1 VHVVALKG
9 VTLLQEADNESRE
22 AVMREKDQSTAHQ
35 LLGYSPVGKMLF
47 RHRHSELN
55 APSPFSDF
63 QALYSEPII
72 YLDLLLSQLLP
83 HFPLRSPLRLQPAH
97 LSDRVPQVRYRVL
110 MQQPEYNVQVVVCT
124 HQVPL
129 LGHAA
134 ADFLQLNVVYGLELS
149 HARDHVHVLEVYLG
163 LDLVRLVYSYYFIYY
178 LRLMF
183 SLLLLR

>member
-1 VHVVALKG
+1 
-9 VTLLQEADNESRE
+9 
-22 AVMREKDQSTAHQ
+22 
-35 LLGYSPVGKMLF
+35 MLF

-72 YLDLLLSQLLP
+72 YLDLLLPQLLA
-83 HFPLRSPLRLQPAH
+83 HLPLRRPFRLQPAH

-110 MQQPEYNVQVVVCT
+110 MQQPEHNVQVVVCT

-129 LGHAA
+129 LRHAA
-134 ADFLQLNVVYGLELS
+134 ADFLQLDIVYRLELS
-149 HARDHVHVLEVYLG
+149 HARDYIHVFEIYLRLNLVG
-163 LDLVRLVYSYYFIYY
+163 LVDSYYFIYY

-183 SLLLLR
+183 GLLLQS